1 MGEIGEFSLV
11 NRTFLRAYR
20 WRRIDPVPWTPLEK
34 PLSDCRLALVS
45 SAGFVTPGQS
55 AFDGS
60 IRGGDPSFRSI
71 PSDFSAG
78 DLIDT
83 HRSDSFDHD
92 GMVRD
97 PNLAFPVDRARELVE
112 SGRIQ
117 SVGEEH
123 ISFMGSI
130 TAPGRLV
137 RDTAPEIARRLLE
150 NQVNVALLVPV

>member
-1 MGEIGEFSLV
+1 MGEMAEFSLV
-11 NRTFLRAYR
+11 TRTFLRAYR
-20 WRRIDPVPWTPLEK
+20 WRKIAPVPWAPLAK

-55 AFDGS
+55 VFDES
-60 IRGGDPSFRSI
+60 VRGGDSSFRSI
-71 PSDFSAG
+71 PSDFPVA

-83 HRSDSFDHD
+83 HRSDSFDHK

-97 PNLAFPVDRARELVE
+97 PNLAFPIDRVRELVE
-112 SGRIQ
+112 SGRIH
-117 SVGEEH
+117 SVGQEH

-130 TAPGRLV
+130 TAPRRLI

-150 NQVNVALLVPV
+150 SQVDVALLVPV

>member
-1 MGEIGEFSLV
+1 MGEMAEFSLV
-11 NRTFLRAYR
+11 DRTFLRAYR
-20 WRRIDPVPWTPLEK
+20 WRKIDPVPWAPLEK

-45 SAGFVTPGQS
+45 SAGFVTPSQS

-60 IRGGDPSFRSI
+60 ARGGDPSFRSI
-71 PSDFSAG
+71 PSDFPVAE
-78 DLIDT
+78 LIDT
-83 HRSDSFDHD
+83 HRSDSFDHE

-97 PNLAFPVDRARELVE
+97 PNLAFPIDRVRELVE

-130 TAPGRLV
+130 TAPRRLV
-137 RDTAPEIARRLLE
+137 RDTAPEIARRFLE
-150 NQVNVALLVPV
+150 SEVEVALLVPV